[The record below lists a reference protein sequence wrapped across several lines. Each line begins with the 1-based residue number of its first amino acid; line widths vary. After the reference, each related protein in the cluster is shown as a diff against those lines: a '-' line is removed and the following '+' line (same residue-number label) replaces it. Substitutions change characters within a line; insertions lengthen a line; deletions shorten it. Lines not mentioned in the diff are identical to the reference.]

1 MTKVF
6 QVEWLDAEDDD
17 LQEFIEYRTM
27 KELLKDVDVEC
38 GMDVRKMFTSQYLL
52 ETLKKL

>member
-1 MTKVF
+1 M
-6 QVEWLDAEDDD
+6 EWLDAEDDD

-52 ETLKKL
+52 DTLKKL